1 MSDFYVGY
9 LPKAPSTLAQ
19 FVRKVVFV
27 LGFLAVSLALLLIVE
42 QGPFA
47 RSTFEYGKVRRFEGI
62 VEAAPYPTLL
72 VSRPGSTG
80 LQSKYSRFLLAPGK
94 HGAGD

>member
-42 QGPFA
+42 LGPFA
-47 RSTFEYGKVRRFEGI
+47 RSTFVYGEVRRFEGM
-62 VEAAPYPTLL
+62 VEAAPYRTLL
-72 VSRPGSTG
+72 VSRP
-80 LQSKYSRFLLAPGK
+80 
-94 HGAGD
+94 